1 MNWLTKIFENALWQA
16 RLVVLLAVF
25 FGMVG
30 SITLFVVASVEISHV
45 VGEVAHALASGAGLE
60 SLHGEVVGG
69 IIGAVDLYLIAVVLL
84 IFSFGLYELF
94 ISEIEPARK
103 NQASKILEID
113 SLDQLKTTL
122 AKVIVMVLV
131 VSFFQG
137 VLNTRYSSP
146 LEMIYFSLSI
156 LALSLGLYF
165 LHRSEKH

>member
-1 MNWLTKIFENALWQA
+1 MNWLTKVFENALWQS
-16 RLVVLLAVF
+16 RLIVLLAVF
-25 FGMVG
+25 FGMIG
-30 SITLFVVASVEISHV
+30 SITLFVVASVEIGHV
-45 VGEVAHALASGAGLE
+45 VAEVAKAMSAGADMKK
-60 SLHGEVVGG
+60 LHGEVVGG

-137 VLNTRYSSP
+137 VLNTTYSSP

>member
-1 MNWLTKIFENALWQA
+1 MSRLKKVFENTLWQS
-16 RLVVLLAVF
+16 RLVVLLAVL
-25 FGMVG
+25 FGMAGAIV
-30 SITLFVVASVEISHV
+30 LFVMASIEIAHM
-45 VGEVAHALASGAGLE
+45 VGEVAHAVTTGTDMKA
-60 SLHGEVVGG
+60 LHREVVSG

-94 ISEIEPARK
+94 IDEIEPARK

-113 SLDQLKTTL
+113 SLDQLKATL

-137 VLNTRYSSP
+137 VLNTTYSSP
-146 LEMIYFSLSI
+146 LEMIYFSVSI